1 LRKELMDFKRG
12 TFRFIE
18 ELRKRAGER
27 EESLLRGIS
36 LEPLVVNGDNM
47 ELMDGYTRYMVLRK
61 HKQER
66 VYAYVS
72 HAPLNS

>member
-1 LRKELMDFKRG
+1 
-12 TFRFIE
+12 
-18 ELRKRAGER
+18 
-27 EESLLRGIS
+27 
-36 LEPLVVNGDNM
+36 M